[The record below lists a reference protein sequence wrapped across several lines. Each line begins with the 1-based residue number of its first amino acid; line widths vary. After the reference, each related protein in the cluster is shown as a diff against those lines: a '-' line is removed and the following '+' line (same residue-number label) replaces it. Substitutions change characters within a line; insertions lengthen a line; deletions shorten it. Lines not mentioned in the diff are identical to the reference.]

1 MTAAGMPSPSPS
13 PVVGPDVGAS
23 RAAPWRRPSDWTLR
37 AKLVASMV
45 VLFTVITLLTG
56 AATVYAL
63 NRYLVGQVDQQLD
76 SYFQRP
82 QADSGPP
89 SDRRGGR
96 GGPGNEGLQLVIA
109 DSGAVLVNFATG
121 ADNARTTLTAAQAAR
136 LADPGLGRQATTID
150 LGGTLG
156 HYRVVAGRD
165 PSNTATVV
173 AGLPVGLQERTVSQL
188 ALFAGGGTLVGL
200 GLVGLIGTWLVRR
213 NLRPL
218 DRVAATASRVA
229 HLPLDSGTVA
239 LAERVPLQDT
249 DTRTE
254 VGQVGAALNEMLE
267 HIDEALNARFESEQR
282 VRQFVA
288 DASHELRTPLASIR
302 GYAELTRQEPE
313 PIPPNVA
320 HALARV
326 ESEAT
331 RMSSLV
337 DDLLLLARIDAG
349 RPLDQEPVDLSEM
362 VVNAVSD
369 AHAAAPDHTWQLDL
383 PDDPV
388 EVRGDRA
395 RLHQIVANLLANAR
409 THTAPGTTVRT
420 QLAREVDGVRISV
433 RDNGPGVPE
442 ALQANVFQRFA
453 RGDTSRNRTAGS
465 TGLGLSIV
473 AAVAQAH
480 GGTVEMT
487 SHPGDTTFSV
497 LLPA

>member
-1 MTAAGMPSPSPS
+1 M
-13 PVVGPDVGAS
+13 
-23 RAAPWRRPSDWTLR
+23 
-37 AKLVASMV
+37 VA
-45 VLFTVITLLTG
+45 LFTIITLLTG
-56 AATVYAL
+56 AATVYVL
-63 NRYLVGQVDQQLD
+63 NQYLTGQVDQQLD

-82 QADSGPP
+82 QQTGVGTAGPG
-89 SDRRGGR
+89 DRNRER
-96 GGPGNEGLQLVIA
+96 GGPGNEGLQLVVA
-109 DSGAVLVNFATG
+109 DSGAVLVNLATSL
-121 ADNARTTLTAAQAAR
+121 DNNRTSLTTAQMSQ
-136 LADPGLGRQATTID
+136 LQVPLGRQATTVG
-150 LGGTLG
+150 LGGNLG
-156 HYRVVAGRD
+156 DYRVVAGRD
-165 PSNTATVV
+165 PSNSATVI
-173 AGLPVGLQERTVSQL
+173 AGLPISLQERTVSQL
-188 ALFAGGGTLVGL
+188 ALLAGGATLVGL
-200 GLVGLIGTWLVRR
+200 VLVGLGGTWLVRR
-213 NLRPL
+213 NLKPL
-218 DRVAATASRVA
+218 DRVAATATRVA
-229 HLPLDSGTVA
+229 HLPLDSGSVA
-239 LAERVPLQDT
+239 LAERVPLADT
-249 DTRTE
+249 DIRTE
-254 VGQVGAALNEMLE
+254 VGQVGAALNEMLD
-267 HIDEALNARFESEQR
+267 HIDEALNARFQSEQR

-302 GYAELTRQEPE
+302 GYAELTRQEQE
-313 PIPPNVA
+313 PIPANVA
-320 HALARV
+320 HALGRV

-383 PDDPV
+383 PDHPV

-420 QLAREVDGVRISV
+420 QLAREGPGVRISV
-433 RDNGPGVPE
+433 SDNGPGVPE
-442 ALQANVFQRFA
+442 ELQPNVFQRFA
-453 RGDTSRNRTAGS
+453 RGDTSRNRAAGSS